1 MQIITG
7 KIWTVLLHH
16 NRYLRYMSVMASQF
30 TDNSIV
36 LQQFVQSNNKRNH
49 QRSALLAVCE
59 GNPPL
64 TGGFPSQMASHV
76 GSIFHGMTSP
86 G

>member
-7 KIWTVLLHH
+7 KVWTVLLHH
-16 NRYLRYMSVMASQF
+16 NRDLRYMSVMASQF

-36 LQQFVQSNNKRNH
+36 LQQFIQSNNKGNH
-49 QRSALLAVCE
+49 QRSAKLAVCE
-59 GNPPL
+59 GNPPV
-64 TGGFPSQMASHV
+64 TSGFPSQMASHV
-76 GSIFHGMTSP
+76 GSIFHVMTLP